1 VRFSH
6 RHFWR
11 HWRDACMERVVM
23 TIIYLVTRHKISNRF
38 LWQSFIAY
46 EKSFQIASV
55 FDTLKEAKTLAKNKD
70 SKSERFVYK
79 VKKIVLKEKKHD

>member
-1 VRFSH
+1 VRACH
-6 RHFWR
+6 HYLWR
-11 HWRDACMERVVM
+11 HWRNARMERVVM

-46 EKSFQIASV
+46 EKSFQIAGV
-55 FDTLKEAKTLAKNKD
+55 FDTLKEAKTVAKKY